1 MATATKNIIK
11 APKKKKTRL
20 APTVRRGNKITG
32 PSFEGWE
39 NWTGAEYHKAERVAK
54 QFYYENFKSEDLLPD
69 VWVWMKD
76 NGYTAEQIKQAKA
89 GKIGTYNTNLSIL
102 CRLINSGMP
111 DYCKAHDVYWQ
122 SLPGT
127 MGAIKPKSEW
137 IRAKLEETF
146 ERGVSN
152 LAQEAKEEKAK
163 SKVYVPT
170 IQERIKEQTYLM
182 AEDIDNWLE
191 GFTTDRATFDP
202 KGFDFKSHFKRLG
215 VTQAHARKL
224 MGFYEATLEEFRE
237 LQSMPT
243 AAQLKKMDERTV
255 DMWEQLKEG
264 YSHLSKRDVQNYI
277 IALETLVDACTLIV
291 DASKAT
297 RKPRTAKP
305 KSADKLIVKLKY
317 LKVDQKNSL
326 ASINPV
332 DIVGASE
339 LWIFN
344 IKNRKL
350 GKYVA
355 NNIDPTGYGRPGSGL
370 SIKGTTIIGFN
381 EELSIQ
387 KTLRKPEVQLKEF
400 KAAGKVA
407 LRKFMEDIATTD
419 TKLNGRINADTV
431 LLKVS

>member
-1 MATATKNIIK
+1 MAISAGIK
-11 APKKKKTRL
+11 VPKKKARAT
-20 APTVRRGNKITG
+20 PTVRRGAKVTG
-32 PSFEGWE
+32 PNWDGCE
-39 NWTGAEYHKAERVAK
+39 NWSGAEYHKFQRIAK
-54 QFYYENFKSEDLLPD
+54 SFFYDNYKSADLEPD
-69 VWVWMKD
+69 VWAWMKE
-76 NGYTAEQIKQAKA
+76 NGYTADEIRYAKSSKGSSA
-89 GKIGTYNTNLSIL
+89 VSVNTAIL
-102 CRLINSGMP
+102 CKLLRSGMMDLNP
-111 DYCKAHDVYWQ
+111 KHAAYWD

-127 MGAIKPKSEW
+127 SGDLKPASEHIKKVLVKSITDGKEEVAK
-137 IRAKLEETF
+137 AKL
-146 ERGVSN
+146 
-152 LAQEAKEEKAK
+152 AEKA
-163 SKVYVPT
+163 SANLYIPT
-170 IQERIKEQTYLM
+170 IQQRITEQAHTA
-182 AEDIDNWLE
+182 AEEIDNWLE
-191 GFTTDRATFDP
+191 GFTTDKANFNP
-202 KGFDFKSHFKRLG
+202 KGFDFKNHFRKLN
-215 VTQAHARKL
+215 VTQAHARKIL
-224 MGFYEATLEEFRE
+224 SFYEGILEEFRE

-243 AAQLKKMDERTV
+243 AAQLKKMDERTA

-264 YSHLSKRDVQNYI
+264 YSHLNKRDVQNYI
-277 IALETLVDACTLIV
+277 TALETLVDACMLIV

-339 LWIFN
+339 LWVFN
-344 IKNRKL
+344 IKTRKL

-355 NNIDPTGYGRPGSGL
+355 SNIDPTGQARAGSGL
-370 SIKGTTIIGFN
+370 SVKGATIIGFN
-381 EELSIQ
+381 EELSVQ

-407 LRKFMEDIATTD
+407 LRKFMEEIATTD